1 MALAPALV
9 ACCGLPRQTKPVDP
23 SPAVVSPDLRDWL
36 TAGGVRDSAWLAVD
50 RRQTAWAGYGLYSV
64 LLTRSASPQAGRV
77 LAELLSSSTSAT
89 EAAIARRNLNLV
101 ALPTRDAAAATALL
115 ASARAEPAPTASTLL
130 QRHHDYRQAALLL
143 ASVCRPARGAAVMQ
157 ACGSATPDGP
167 ILVTTLRELDPAAP
181 PGQRLLIVNF
191 GNASPAAVAE
201 IIAAYRRQV
210 MRRDFDDRA
219 GLDGWRLSLLS
230 AALDAARLLPGI
242 RKAYAGEP

>member
-9 ACCGLPRQTKPVDP
+9 ACGLPRQTKPADP

-50 RRQTAWAGYGLYSV
+50 RRQSAPAGYGLYSV
-64 LLTRSASPQAGRV
+64 LLTRSASPQAVRV

-89 EAAIARRNLNLV
+89 EAAIARRSLNLV

-115 ASARAEPAPTASTLL
+115 ASARAEPAPTASTLR
-130 QRHHDYRQAALLL
+130 QRHYDHGQAALLL

-191 GNASPAAVAE
+191 GNASPAAVA
-201 IIAAYRRQV
+201 
-210 MRRDFDDRA
+210 
-219 GLDGWRLSLLS
+219 
-230 AALDAARLLPGI
+230 
-242 RKAYAGEP
+242 